1 MQHFEWLTPQ
11 YVMTYFTLKDYL
23 IVVQQ
28 ANLYYND
35 DRRRKSDKEQKNEWD
50 SERCAIL
57 AVQTL
62 FFWSSQN
69 ASVAPTHSLNLLQ
82 KRTETNT
89 LHSPK
94 APLPNMVRKK
104 SLECTSRDN
113 QYAGDFEIEVKWLQK
128 LFLWGPVCLLI
139 DCLLSPACHCSV
151 SCDFHSRCSV
161 VQVSFRMFCRLLQM
175 WVHR

>member
-69 ASVAPTHSLNLLQ
+69 ASVAPTHLSEPP
-82 KRTETNT
+82 TE
-89 LHSPK
+89 
-94 APLPNMVRKK
+94 
-104 SLECTSRDN
+104 
-113 QYAGDFEIEVKWLQK
+113 
-128 LFLWGPVCLLI
+128 
-139 DCLLSPACHCSV
+139 
-151 SCDFHSRCSV
+151 
-161 VQVSFRMFCRLLQM
+161 
-175 WVHR
+175 VHRNKHTSQP